1 MKTKREVDG
10 EREIHFAEKTKAD
23 MVDVRVLPKGDGMIS
38 NGEHDP
44 EGGDLV
50 YERGDVFS
58 VEKSIAEALEERG
71 FAEIQGQT
79 EQKRGPGRPPK
90 SETEA

>member
-10 EREIHFAEKTKAD
+10 ERDLKRAD
-23 MVDVRVLPKGDGMIS
+23 RERVEMVEVRVLPKGDGQIS

-50 YERGDVFS
+50 YERGDVFT
-58 VEKSIAEALEERG
+58 VAKPIAEALEERG
-71 FAEIQGQT
+71 FAEIQQG
-79 EQKRGPGRPPK
+79 EQRRGPGRPPK